1 MLKYKNILF
10 SVLVIIL
17 LNSSCALPLA
27 LLGFYTD
34 GSSNIEETRVPDW
47 YIENPPDEYN
57 IGILMDGRDEEE
69 VTYIYAGEYNGV
81 RIIVPEGLK
90 AENITL
96 KTTAG
101 TIERTEDPTL
111 FRLFIKE
118 PNIAVEI
125 TAEDSETDSY
135 GILIGETVNFPLPEP
150 CLNLEENGEMTAET
164 FKKQGQL
171 MLKITSSI
179 PVLCLCNGFNLTRIS
194 SDAKRESVKNNTD
207 AFEGPVKVLIAKAV
221 KGDIYIFEEILV
233 NCPGFTE
240 SKKARS
246 LVYILQ

>member
-10 SVLVIIL
+10 SVLVILL

-27 LLGFYTD
+27 LMGFYTD
-34 GSSNIEETRVPDW
+34 GSSSIEETIVPDL

-57 IGILMDGRDEEE
+57 IVITMEGREEDYLS
-69 VTYIYAGEYNGV
+69 YIYAGEYNGV
-81 RIIVPEGLK
+81 RITVPEGLK

-150 CLNLEENGEMTAET
+150 CLNFEENGEMTAVT

-171 MLKITSSI
+171 MLKNTSSI
-179 PVLCLCNGFNLTRIS
+179 PVLCLCTGFNLTRIS
-194 SDAKRESVKNNTD
+194 SDAKRESVKNNSD
-207 AFEGPVKVLIAKAV
+207 AFGEPAKALIAKAV

-240 SKKARS
+240 AKKARS
-246 LVYILQ
+246 LVYVLK